1 MLAETVRLEA
11 APRSRRPSP
20 AAPSP
25 GGILFGM
32 ASPPVPTLATQW
44 PSWLIPLG
52 GGWKSSPSRPS
63 SPRRSE

>member
-20 AAPSP
+20 SAPSP

-32 ASPPVPTLATQW
+32 ASPALPALENQW
-44 PSWLIPLG
+44 PSWLTPLG
-52 GGWKSSPSRPS
+52 GGWKPS
-63 SPRRSE
+63 SPRTTSPRRSD